1 MHWRTFVDFASAATF
16 LYVLLRLA
24 RDAKALRTAMVAV
37 GLYIASLAA
46 RNLDLMITAWVLET
60 SALIGAGVLILAFH
74 TELRYAIVR
83 FNSLFRIWPAKGS
96 AMEPWKQVLADAVFS
111 MAESRTGALNVVRGR
126 VPIADNTTGGIPL
139 SADVSMELLQAIFQK
154 GSPLH
159 DGAVVIENGRIA
171 RANMVL
177 PLSEKDD
184 LPNHYGTRHR
194 AGLGLAERTDA
205 LIIVVSEQ
213 RGEVS
218 VMRSGRILT
227 VTSEDQILRRLG
239 TTASGNSRSLGRFAH
254 LAIGDLRIKFVAAVL
269 AAFVCL
275 ISSVTART
283 SVRVVSVPVEF
294 TGVRRGTEL
303 FDPSS
308 SRLILQLRLYNR
320 STEPNGLSRLVAH
333 FNVENVQPGI
343 HQFRVTPENI
353 DLPAGVSLEA
363 VTPPD
368 VSVRVVRPAPDAAAG
383 AAQ

>member
-1 MHWRTFVDFASAATF
+1 MHWRTIVDFAAAATF

-46 RNLDLMITAWVLET
+46 RNFDLMITAWVLEA
-60 SALIGAGVLILAFH
+60 SALIGTGVLILAFH
-74 TELRYAIVR
+74 AELRYAIVR
-83 FNSLFRIWPAKGS
+83 FNSLFRIWPATVS
-96 AMEPWKQVLADAVFS
+96 AMEPWKQALADAVFS
-111 MAESRTGALNVVRGR
+111 MAESRTGALIVVRGR
-126 VPIADNTTGGIPL
+126 VPLADNTTGGIPV

-205 LIIVVSEQ
+205 LIIAVSEQ

-227 VTSEDQILRRLG
+227 VTSDDQILRRLG
-239 TTASGNSRSLGRFAH
+239 ATVSGNSRGLGRFAH

-275 ISSVTART
+275 ISSITART

-294 TGVRRGTEL
+294 TGVPRGTEL
-303 FDPSS
+303 LDPDPS
-308 SRLILQLRLYNR
+308 RVILQLRLANR
-320 STEPNGLSRLVAH
+320 STEPSGLSRLVAH
-333 FNVENVQPGI
+333 FNIENVQPGI
-343 HQFRVTPENI
+343 HQFRVTPKNV
-353 DLPAGVSLEA
+353 DLPPGVSLEA
-363 VTPPD
+363 STPPD
-368 VSVRVVRPAPDAAAG
+368 VSIRVVRPVPDAAAG